1 MPIIQ
6 VYMDHIIL
14 KCTNDNLCLEFSE
27 TINNEF
33 KMSKMG

>member
-1 MPIIQ
+1 
-6 VYMDHIIL
+6 MDHII